1 LKNKGKIMDRI
12 IGILLVASAAISIY
26 LSFLDP
32 ARIYI
37 G

>member
-1 LKNKGKIMDRI
+1 MDKI
-12 IGILLVASAAISIY
+12 IGVLLVASALLTIY

-32 ARIYI
+32 TRIYI